1 MMINMNKIL
10 RKILLPALLLATL
23 FANAQPFASE
33 IAAFKRQDSISAP
46 PKNAILLVGSS
57 SFRMWKDVNSYFP
70 GYTIINRGFGGSTLP
85 DVIRYANDIIL
96 PYEPRQV
103 IVYCGDNDLAS
114 SDTVTAEMVLQR
126 FETLYNLIRKQY
138 RKTSIAF
145 VALKPSP
152 SRQRLLPKVEKANTL
167 ISEFLKKKK
176 RTVFIDVFH
185 PMLLPDGTIMP
196 DIFLEDKLHMNAKG
210 YAIWQKAIAPH
221 LLKEKHQKQ
230 NR

>member
-1 MMINMNKIL
+1 MKKLLYKI
-10 RKILLPALLLATL
+10 ILPILLLATIV
-23 FANAQPFASE
+23 ANAQPFANE
-33 IAAFKRQDSISAP
+33 IAAFKKQDSISFP
-46 PKNAILLVGSS
+46 PKNAILMVGSS

-85 DVIRYANDIIL
+85 DVIRYANDIIM

-103 IVYCGDNDLAS
+103 IIYCGDNDLAS
-114 SDTVTAEMVLQR
+114 SDTVTAEMVFQR
-126 FETLYNLIRKQY
+126 FETLYNMIRKQY

-210 YAIWQKAIAPH
+210 YAIWQKAIAPY
-221 LLKEKHQKQ
+221 LVKEKHKK
-230 NR
+230 